1 MMGNMLRERDQQYIA
16 VRDEATKTWR
26 LLDTWHE
33 TLSGYSVEDEV
44 ADDSPAIK
52 ILSEGE
58 FIVLVREA
66 ARIGVLEN
74 AHLDSEDMGEETPEG
89 DFLFVNEEQSS
100 KLLEM
105 EKELVQYK
113 NDISLLEARNRE
125 LELDMQDKRSDGYRL
140 KEMAMNSILKLT
152 AMSDLDNL
160 GKE

>member
-1 MMGNMLRERDQQYIA
+1 MGNMLRERDQQYIA

-33 TLSGYSVEDEV
+33 TLSGYSVDDDV

-58 FIVLVREA
+58 FIVLIREA

-74 AHLDSEDMGEETPEG
+74 ADLGGGEADEEAFGIISEEHESRIG
-89 DFLFVNEEQSS
+89 
-100 KLLEM
+100 EM
-105 EKELVQYK
+105 EQKIVQYK
-113 NDISLLEARNRE
+113 QEISRLETENKA
-125 LELDMQDKRSDGYRL
+125 LDVKVQRSEGFEL

-152 AMSDLDNL
+152 AMSDVETLSKD
-160 GKE
+160 

>member
-33 TLSGYSVEDEV
+33 TLSGYSVDDDV
-44 ADDSPAIK
+44 SDDSPAIK

-74 AHLDSEDMGEETPEG
+74 ADLGGGGTDEEAFGIISEEHESRIE
-89 DFLFVNEEQSS
+89 
-100 KLLEM
+100 EM
-105 EKELVQYK
+105 EQKIVQYK
-113 NDISLLEARNRE
+113 QEISRLEAENKA
-125 LELDMQDKRSDGYRL
+125 LDVKVQRSEGFEL

-152 AMSDLDNL
+152 AMSDVETLSKD
-160 GKE
+160 

>member
-16 VRDEATKTWR
+16 NRDETTKTWR
-26 LLDTWHE
+26 LLDTWHDS
-33 TLSGYSVEDEV
+33 LSGYTVEDDV
-44 ADDSPAIK
+44 PDDSPAIK

-74 AHLDSEDMGEETPEG
+74 AHLGAEEETPEG

>member
-1 MMGNMLRERDQQYIA
+1 MMGNMLRERGQQYIA

-33 TLSGYSVEDEV
+33 SLTGFSTEDDV
-44 ADDSPAIK
+44 PDDNPAIK

-66 ARIGVLEN
+66 ARIGVLEHAN
-74 AHLDSEDMGEETPEG
+74 LDGGNEDEETPEG
-89 DFLFVNEEQSS
+89 DFLFVNEEQST

-113 NDISLLEARNRE
+113 SDINLLEAKNKE
-125 LELDMQDKRSDGYRL
+125 LELELHDKRSDGYRL

-160 GKE
+160 SKD

>member
-1 MMGNMLRERDQQYIA
+1 MVMGNMLRERDQQYIA

-33 TLSGYSVEDEV
+33 TLSGYSVDDDV

-58 FIVLVREA
+58 FIVLIREA

-74 AHLDSEDMGEETPEG
+74 ADLGGGEADEEAFGIISEEHEG
-89 DFLFVNEEQSS
+89 RIG
-100 KLLEM
+100 EM
-105 EKELVQYK
+105 EQKIVQYK
-113 NDISLLEARNRE
+113 QEISRLETENKA
-125 LELDMQDKRSDGYRL
+125 LDVKVQRSEGFEL

-152 AMSDLDNL
+152 AMSDVETLSKD
-160 GKE
+160 

>member
-1 MMGNMLRERDQQYIA
+1 MVMGNMLRERDQQYIA

-33 TLSGYSVEDEV
+33 TLSGYSVDDDV

-58 FIVLVREA
+58 FIVLIREA

-74 AHLDSEDMGEETPEG
+74 ADLGGGEADEEAFGIISEEHESRIG
-89 DFLFVNEEQSS
+89 
-100 KLLEM
+100 EM
-105 EKELVQYK
+105 EQKIVQYK
-113 NDISLLEARNRE
+113 QEISRLETENKA
-125 LELDMQDKRSDGYRL
+125 LDVKVQRSEGFEL

-152 AMSDLDNL
+152 AMSDVETLSKD
-160 GKE
+160 

>member
-33 TLSGYSVEDEV
+33 TLSGYSVDDDV
-44 ADDSPAIK
+44 SDDSPAIK

-74 AHLDSEDMGEETPEG
+74 ADLGGGGTDEETFG
-89 DFLFVNEEQSS
+89 IISEEHESRIE
-100 KLLEM
+100 EM
-105 EKELVQYK
+105 EQKIVQYK
-113 NDISLLEARNRE
+113 QEISRLEAENRA
-125 LELDMQDKRSDGYRL
+125 LDVKVQRSEGFEL

-160 GKE
+160 SKD